1 MFLLGAPCKGPG
13 WSPPTDEAPSFMS
26 SPLTCPPGLLTP
38 HPAWPVIAQA
48 WQGLAV
54 CGARAIGHPWLNCA
68 RIIPGPFLP
77 PVLLAFQES
86 GGSGVSV

>member
-1 MFLLGAPCKGPG
+1 MFLLGAPGKGPG

-26 SPLTCPPGLLTP
+26 SPLTRPPGLPTP

-54 CGARAIGHPWLNCA
+54 CGDRAIGHPWLNCA
-68 RIIPGPFLP
+68 RIIPGPFPP